1 MFSAGSV
8 PTLQNALPALEK
20 LHLSWEKAAAKPRYS
35 NFIPALNAGMD
46 KITTYYE
53 RSADSDA
60 HIMAMGDV
68 FCFTPLLVA
77 DWFSP
82 VLDPSKKRSYFH
94 KHWPSDIISH
104 VEDVV
109 QKRVSHLLSLS

>member
-1 MFSAGSV
+1 MNGKQHADNAQQVFSAGSV

-68 FCFTPLLVA
+68 FA
-77 DWFSP
+77 
-82 VLDPSKKRSYFH
+82 
-94 KHWPSDIISH
+94 
-104 VEDVV
+104 
-109 QKRVSHLLSLS
+109 SHLC